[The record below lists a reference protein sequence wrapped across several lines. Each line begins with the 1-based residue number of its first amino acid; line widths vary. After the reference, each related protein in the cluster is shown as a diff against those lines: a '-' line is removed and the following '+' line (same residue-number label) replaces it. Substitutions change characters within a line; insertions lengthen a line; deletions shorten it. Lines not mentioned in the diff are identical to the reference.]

1 MLIGLFAVALGAC
14 WIVRGSRTKRLRDAV
29 ELERT
34 QQGELNRLKKEN
46 KRLAAAQ
53 PATDELQALRGDHEA
68 VERLRGEL
76 TELRT
81 RTLTPPRSA
90 DRAAMALPA
99 PITTPGEWKNA
110 GCATPAAALE
120 TALWAASGGDIDT
133 VALLIVLE
141 PAVRAKTVALLE
153 GLPAASRAEYR
164 SPERLVAL
172 LATKDVPMGGIQV
185 IAQARQGAE
194 QTMIRVRLY
203 QPDGS
208 AKSTS
213 LLLRQNAGE
222 WRLVVPES
230 AVDRYAAMLKGP
242 AGPN

>member
-81 RTLTPPRSA
+81 PNSNVDSTTIRRSSRDGIAGA
-90 DRAAMALPA
+90 DHD
-99 PITTPGEWKNA
+99 A
-110 GCATPAAALE
+110 GRVEERGLRD
-120 TALWAASGGDIDT
+120 SGGGIGDG
-133 VALLIVLE
+133 VV
-141 PAVRAKTVALLE
+141 
-153 GLPAASRAEYR
+153 
-164 SPERLVAL
+164 
-172 LATKDVPMGGIQV
+172 GG
-185 IAQARQGAE
+185 GW
-194 QTMIRVRLY
+194 
-203 QPDGS
+203 
-208 AKSTS
+208 
-213 LLLRQNAGE
+213 
-222 WRLVVPES
+222 WR
-230 AVDRYAAMLKGP
+230 Y
-242 AGPN
+242 